1 MRNIML
7 SIVAGVAILSSAA
20 LAASAQ
26 PQARPGGDAPVFAD
40 GAKAPFATFLFDA
53 TPVIERVSHTPAEPG
68 AGSRVKV
75 SVVAR
80 QDHLKASLPVARVKL
95 FYSVDGSPWQGVDM
109 ARGDADPDYFF
120 AYLPPQKAGAEV
132 SYYVEAADTA
142 GNKTTE
148 MPGPASSA
156 SGVAANFVGVDD
168 AETEDYVVPKDI
180 DILRLE
186 VSYDQDSLLVRLKT
200 AGKPGKGDA
209 AGRGAYF
216 YFMPMLN
223 AEAGGGGMAELFNT
237 PLLAYAPLLSS
248 YLGVEPQGLFLLS
261 SLLETKKPIPG
272 ADVKLRRGDDELLF
286 RFNRAALGPN
296 NGGEYKTMA
305 MTAAVK
311 TLDGLLPWEASP
323 YLTFIMRNHKY
334 RVREGGPDA
343 TPVYAGAAEID
354 ITPPVGIPLAGY
366 AGRQGKPSDG
376 VLDPLMAQA
385 LALKAGEESYIFIT
399 SDTFLLRRKFHQEVA
414 LKLERSIGIPR
425 DHVVISASHS
435 HSSSG
440 AMFPELALLA
450 GDADPKLYADIVDRF
465 VTVAKE
471 AHGKMRPARAG
482 AASAHAPGLTLN
494 RRQEGGP
501 VDDIVRVVR
510 FDSAQDGSPIAV
522 IFNYSA
528 HPTVL
533 SESNMKFSAEY
544 PGAARR
550 ALKESF
556 PGVVGMFMNGTL
568 GNAGPACPGDCG
580 SGPDKTRRQGELLAA
595 AVTDAMKIIK
605 TSDSLPVQFVTQ
617 EILVHPELGLWT
629 TMAGLRMGEFAI
641 LAIPGEM
648 FVELGFPVRARAAEM
663 GVETCVLAGVTNDTM
678 GYIIPE
684 EWYHKHIYE
693 ATFAMFGPKQGE
705 FVRDMLLDI
714 LAQLK

>member
-1 MRNIML
+1 MRNKL
-7 SIVAGVAILSSAA
+7 SAIAASVVIIASAA
-20 LAASAQ
+20 FVASAHV
-26 PQARPGGDAPVFAD
+26 AAAPGGDVPVFAD
-40 GAKAPFATFLFDA
+40 GAKAPFATFLFDS
-53 TPVIERVSHTPAEPG
+53 TPLIERVSHSPSNPG
-68 AGSRVKV
+68 AGCRVKV
-75 SVVAR
+75 SAVAR
-80 QDHLKASLPVARVKL
+80 PDNLKASLPVARAKL
-95 FYSVDGSPWQGVDM
+95 FYSVDGSAWQGVEM

-132 SYYVEAADTA
+132 SYYIEATDTA
-142 GNKTTE
+142 GNKTSE
-148 MPGPASSA
+148 MPGPAGSA
-156 SGVAANFVGVDD
+156 PGGASNFVGVDD
-168 AETEDYVVPKDI
+168 SETEDYVVPKDI
-180 DILRLE
+180 DIVRLE
-186 VSYDQDSLLVRLKT
+186 VGYDQESLLVRLRT

-209 AGRGAYF
+209 AGRGAFF
-216 YFMPMLN
+216 YFMPILN
-223 AEAGGGGMAELFNT
+223 PESGGGGMAELFNT

-272 ADVKLRRGDDELLF
+272 ADVKLRRGDNDLLF

-296 NGGEYKTMA
+296 ASGEYKIMA

-323 YLTFIMRNHKY
+323 YLTFVMRNHKY
-334 RVREGGPDA
+334 KVRESAPEE
-343 TPVYAGAAEID
+343 TEIIAGAAEID
-354 ITPPVGIPLAGY
+354 ITPPVGTPLAGY

-385 LALKAGEESYIFIT
+385 LAIKTGGESYIFIT

-414 LKLERSIGIPR
+414 LKLERSLGIPR
-425 DHVVISASHS
+425 DHIVISASHS

-440 AMFPELALLA
+440 AMFPELALLSGEA
-450 GDADPKLYADIVDRF
+450 NPQLYADIADRF
-465 VTVAKE
+465 VKVAKE
-471 AHGKMRPARAG
+471 AHEKMSPARVG

-494 RRQEGGP
+494 RRQDGGP

-510 FDSAQDGSPIAV
+510 FDSARDGAPIAV

-544 PGAARR
+544 PGSARR
-550 ALKESF
+550 ALKEAF

-568 GNAGPACPGDCG
+568 GNAGPACPGECG

-595 AVTDAMKIIK
+595 AVVEAMKNIK
-605 TSDSLPVQFVTQ
+605 TADALPVQFVTQ
-617 EILVHPELGLWT
+617 EILVHPEMGLWT
-629 TMAGLRMGEFAI
+629 TMAGLRMGDFAI
-641 LAIPGEM
+641 LTIPGEM
-648 FVELGFPVRARAAEM
+648 FVELGFPVRDRAAEM
-663 GVETCVLAGVTNDTM
+663 GVKTCVLAGVTNDTM

-705 FVRDMLLDI
+705 FVRDRLLDI
-714 LAQLK
+714 LAQLE